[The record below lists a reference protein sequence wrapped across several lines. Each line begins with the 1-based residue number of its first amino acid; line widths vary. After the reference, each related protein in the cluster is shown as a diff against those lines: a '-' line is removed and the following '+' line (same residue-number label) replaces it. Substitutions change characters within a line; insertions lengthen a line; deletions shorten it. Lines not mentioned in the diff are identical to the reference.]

1 MFYSLPLIG
10 WAIFIH
16 DNRKFTEC
24 TFYYLTKGFISVRK
38 NISKN
43 DMIFLTDRMYWFYND
58 HVTKRQQ
65 KIPKKERENQMNIFL
80 YVVGA
85 IFLVVGVAVG
95 IRNAGIASETGT
107 KVLWKFP
114 TFLGCIGLAII
125 LTGNALVIIPTGYTG
140 VKSTFGQIENVSIQN
155 GANWKLPFVQK
166 IEKVNNKQQD
176 IYFEGQTW
184 SETAERTALYYENVT
199 VTYQI
204 NPEKSAWIYANVSS
218 YKDNLVSDTL
228 VASAIKAASKT
239 LSSTDATNRGIIE
252 PLSREKIQEALN
264 EKYGENV
271 VLINKVVIAG
281 ADFEDSYNDAIAS
294 KQNAQLAY
302 EKQQIENRK
311 NVEAAEAE
319 AKVKTTNAKAA
330 ADAAVIKAK
339 GEAEAN
345 ELLEKSLTEMIL
357 REKYLDKW
365 DGALPKV
372 QTSDGADLMLDAG
385 SFVSQSAAEEKEE

>member
-1 MFYSLPLIG
+1 
-10 WAIFIH
+10 
-16 DNRKFTEC
+16 
-24 TFYYLTKGFISVRK
+24 
-38 NISKN
+38 
-43 DMIFLTDRMYWFYND
+43 
-58 HVTKRQQ
+58 
-65 KIPKKERENQMNIFL
+65 MNAFL
-80 YVVGA
+80 YIVGT
-85 IFLVVGVAVG
+85 LVV
-95 IRNAGIASETGT
+95 IAGIALGLYRACEADEKGT
-107 KVLWKFP
+107 KAHYGIPVL
-114 TFLGCIGLAII
+114 LGVAGII
-125 LTGNALVIIPTGYTG
+125 VILIGNALVIIPTGYTG

-218 YKDNLVSDTL
+218 YKDNLISDTL

-239 LSSTDATNRGIIE
+239 LSAIDATNRGIIE
-252 PLSREKIQEALN
+252 PLSREKVQDALN

-271 VLINKVVIAG
+271 VFVNKVVIAG

-311 NVEAAEAE
+311 NIEAAEAE

-372 QTSDGADLMLDAG
+372 QTSDSTGLMLDAD
-385 SFVSQSAAEEKEE
+385 SFASQSAAEEKEE